1 MKMRTNRKRVLAKL
15 AHNNQYHWYVTPFRI
30 KAEMASKMNKR
41 IREIV
46 DAAFP
51 ELKGFSEG
59 GMR

>member
-15 AHNNQYHWYVTPFRI
+15 AHNNQYNWYVTPFRI
-30 KAEMASKMNKR
+30 KAEMESKMNKK

-51 ELKGFSEG
+51 ELRGFNVRS
-59 GMR
+59 